1 MARLVALW
9 ALLAA
14 LAPAWAG
21 TLEVHVLDVG
31 QGDAILIESPAGKTV
46 LIDAGQG
53 EVPVTPLLAAFDVKA
68 LDLVVATHPHADHIG
83 GMQAVVESVPIKLY
97 TDNGLPHTTQT
108 YAKLMAAVESRGL
121 AYRAAEVGQVYN
133 LDDGAKLEILFPTGT
148 PLAGTRSDL
157 NSNSV
162 VMRLTH
168 QGHCILLV
176 GDSEEPTESA
186 LISGGV
192 GTCDVLKV
200 AHHGSNHSTTT
211 RWLDAVK
218 PRVAL
223 ISVGDHNRYNHPG
236 HETLSRLNNA
246 GVEVH
251 RTDLEGTLTVRSSEG
266 GLEIVAERIAV
277 AGVTPAVTPNQHA
290 DHGDAPPGVNQ
301 HTDGHADLQLAA
313 PEELP
318 KVACPFPASGRSEVF
333 HEAGCGNASKINPGN
348 LVCYATKAEAEAAG
362 KRPAGCCKP

>member
-1 MARLVALW
+1 MSRLVALW
-9 ALLAA
+9 TLLGAWT
-14 LAPAWAG
+14 PAWAG
-21 TLEVHVLDVG
+21 TLEVHILDVG

-53 EVPVTPLLAAFDVKA
+53 ETPVAPLLAAHDVTA
-68 LDLVVATHPHADHIG
+68 LDLVVATHPHADHVG

-108 YAKLMAAVESRGL
+108 YAKLMAAVEARGL
-121 AYRAAEVGQVYN
+121 AYRAAEHGQVYN
-133 LDDGAKLEILFPTGT
+133 LDDGAKLEILFPTGA
-148 PLAGTRSDL
+148 PLTGTRSDL

-168 QGHCILLV
+168 QGHCMLLV
-176 GDSEEPTESA
+176 GDSEEPTENA
-186 LISGGV
+186 LISGGL
-192 GTCDVLKV
+192 GACEVLKV

-211 RWLDAVK
+211 RWLDTVK

-223 ISVGDHNRYNHPG
+223 ISVGEHNRYNHPG
-236 HETLSRLNNA
+236 HETLARLQAA

-251 RTDLEGTLTVRSSEG
+251 RTDLEGTITVRSSEA
-266 GLEIVAERIAV
+266 GLEIVGERSAV
-277 AGVTPAVTPNQHA
+277 AGASAPAAPAPHA
-290 DHGDAPPGVNQ
+290 DHGDAPPNVDQ

-313 PEELP
+313 PEDLP
-318 KVACPFPASGRSEVF
+318 GAACPFPSSGRSEVF

-348 LVCYATKAEAEAAG
+348 LVCYTTKAEAEAGG